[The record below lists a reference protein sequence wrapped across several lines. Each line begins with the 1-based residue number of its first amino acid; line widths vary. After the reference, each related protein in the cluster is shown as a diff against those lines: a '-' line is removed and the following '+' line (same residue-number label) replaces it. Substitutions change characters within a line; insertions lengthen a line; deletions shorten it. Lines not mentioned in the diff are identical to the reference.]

1 MCRSLNRKVR
11 ASCEPL
17 IEELSKRI
25 SNEHPSRV
33 DRPSNP
39 TNTHRSEHSTKMYQ
53 ISINCTIQT
62 NRRSNEDPTNIYQ
75 RSNEHLPNMY
85 RKPYIDHPPKISR
98 SPIEHITYTIYS
110 KSHGRTSNEHRRN
123 TSNICLT
130 YNTNQSNIQR
140 ASNDGSR
147 WQSHGLVDFAS
158 RFPRAFPNTVEC
170 FYDLFRVY
178 SGGRSHALGI
188 KRHKTNGQR
197 CLPEPPIKYY
207 RLEVWKL
214 PLRVQGQ
221 GRFRIDC

>member
-1 MCRSLNRKVR
+1 MYIESPTNILRTSFDNTTQSKRSSTSSSQSKISIDVQFGCVEASIEKSNEYIYR

-85 RKPYIDHPPKISR
+85 RKPYIDHPPNISR
-98 SPIEHITYTIYS
+98 SPIEHNIHNLFEIP
-110 KSHGRTSNEHRRN
+110 RTN
-123 TSNICLT
+123 L
-130 YNTNQSNIQR
+130 
-140 ASNDGSR
+140 
-147 WQSHGLVDFAS
+147 
-158 RFPRAFPNTVEC
+158 
-170 FYDLFRVY
+170 
-178 SGGRSHALGI
+178 
-188 KRHKTNGQR
+188 
-197 CLPEPPIKYY
+197 
-207 RLEVWKL
+207 
-214 PLRVQGQ
+214 
-221 GRFRIDC
+221 